1 MGEAIKMPAFKLP
14 KISLPRPK
22 RWDYYAIGLFLV
34 GVLVSAVNLWKGV
47 TKPAGEPYPSWLTA
61 LVVFAQLGV
70 TCGGL
75 MALGKTAKEGTG
87 LGNLAALL
95 ASFIG
100 MGGVLLA
107 AALWAAA

>member
-1 MGEAIKMPAFKLP
+1 MGVAIKMPAFKLP

-22 RWDYYAIGLFLV
+22 GWDYCAIGVLLV
-34 GVLVSAVNLWKGV
+34 GVLVSAVNLWKV
-47 TKPAGEPYPSWLTA
+47 ATKPAGEPYPSWLTA

-75 MALGKTAKEGTG
+75 MVLGKTAKEGTG

-95 ASFIG
+95 ASFLG